1 MEKKYWNPEVL
12 ELDNHQ
18 FEEDMKVYL
27 QERTMQNLIK
37 FANSLKDARFLVPVE
52 FPKEIDP
59 AVVEKMRKKEK
70 LAPEEVPRMLPILV
84 VNKKGDRFAPIYTGK
99 EELPKDHK
107 YSVIMTV
114 DFSAVLR
121 VARAKN
127 TNTKGILINPSS
139 TRLILNPSLLDI
151 MEKVLQGEDMET
163 VLKAQ
168 AAQAGTQKKEI
179 KMTAQ
184 QFHVFVRRNV
194 EIGLFPKIAF
204 REKGALMERLSEE
217 GEEAVCKIYKGMYKD
232 QVQFPYEPSDFDVML
247 LDISDEMSVAAI
259 TLPVKN
265 MAPGICQSVYLIWN
279 PQTEEMRYYTIERTK
294 VEDENKL
301 GQVTPDGKYE
311 VIGDAPVQ
319 GSELSGIIE
328 LVQKSE

>member
-18 FEEDMKVYL
+18 FEEDMKIYL
-27 QERTMQNLIK
+27 QDRTMENLIK
-37 FANSLKDARFLVPVE
+37 FANSLKDSKFLVPVE
-52 FPKEIDP
+52 FPKKIDP
-59 AVVEKMRKKEK
+59 VVVEKMKKKEK
-70 LAPEEVPRMLPILV
+70 LTPDEVPRMLPILV
-84 VNKKGDRFAPIYTGK
+84 VNKKGERFAPIFTGK
-99 EELPKDHK
+99 KELPENHK

-114 DFSAVLR
+114 DFPAVLR
-121 VARAKN
+121 VAKAKS
-127 TNTKGILINPSS
+127 TNAKGILINPNS
-139 TRLILNPSLLDI
+139 TRLILNPNLLEV

-204 REKGALMERLSEE
+204 RDKGTLMEKLSEE

-232 QVQFPYEPSDFDVML
+232 QVQFPYEPGDFDVMV

-259 TLPVKN
+259 TLPAKN
-265 MAPGICQSVYLIWN
+265 LAPGICQSVYLIWN
-279 PQTEEMRYYTIERTK
+279 PQTEEMQYYTIEKTK
-294 VEDENKL
+294 IEDENKL
-301 GQVTPDGKYE
+301 GQVTPEGKYE
-311 VIGDAPVQ
+311 IIGDAPVQ

-328 LVQKSE
+328 LVQKA